1 MKKVGVRLGIIDQ
14 LQSLSDHKKI
24 EIDEAAYKR
33 IAKNKGIYAG
43 YVEGWHNVHET
54 KSDGT
59 QATRTA
65 LSMGMGKVLP
75 RKMAS
80 LIFNEKAKLSISER
94 GKDDSENTQDSKAA
108 AFVIETLKDNGF
120 YKHFQRYLEYGY
132 ALSGMAI
139 KVYEYDGQVKLA
151 YAAADAFYPLGN
163 DSNTID
169 EALFVT
175 EEYKDGKYYTL
186 LEWNEWE
193 GDIYVITNELFES
206 SEKGQLGTK
215 TTLDKI
221 YDGLD
226 PRVEIEGLRRPLFV
240 YFKLNEANNKN
251 LQSPLGISL
260 FENSYDTLYMLDYLY
275 DFWINEFKLG
285 KRRIAVDHSMIRPFI
300 DLNGTQRMAFDPE
313 ETVYTALNME
323 DQPVKDLSVEIR
335 SREIIESINALLDIL
350 SMQVGL
356 STGTFTFDG
365 NSVKTATE
373 VISENSLTYQ
383 TKNSHETL
391 VEEGIKELITS
402 IMDIAALYELYNGP
416 IDNIDVSIDFD
427 DSIAQDR
434 TQNLAF
440 YATAVSSNMI
450 PNLEAIQRVFNVT
463 KEEALDWMEQIAKEK
478 GRSVS
483 PEDADGFGIGS
494 VNVGE

>member
-1 MKKVGVRLGIIDQ
+1 MFDKLKDFAKKVGVRLGIIDQ

-24 EIDEAAYKR
+24 DIDTEAYKR
-33 IAKNKGIYAG
+33 IAKNKAIYAG
-43 YVEGWHNVHET
+43 HVNEWHQVKET
-54 KSDGT
+54 LSNGE
-59 QATRTA
+59 TRTRKK
-65 LSMGMGKVLP
+65 LTMGMGKVLP

-80 LIFNEKAKLSISER
+80 LIFNEKAKLSI
-94 GKDDSENTQDSKAA
+94 GKEEPSDFIQDTLENNK
-108 AFVIETLKDNGF
+108 FF
-120 YKHFQRYLEYGY
+120 KHFQRYLEYGY
-132 ALSGMAI
+132 ALSGMAV
-139 KVYEYDGQVKLA
+139 KVYEYNGQVKLA

-163 DSNTID
+163 DSNNID

-193 GDIYVITNELFES
+193 NDVYVITNELYES
-206 SEKGQLGTK
+206 SEKGQLGTE
-215 TTLDKI
+215 TNLDKI
-221 YDGLD
+221 YKGLD
-226 PRVEIEGLRRPLFV
+226 KRVEIEGLRRPLFV

-275 DFWINEFKLG
+275 DFWKTEFQLG
-285 KRRIAVDHSMIRPFI
+285 KRRIAVDQSMIRPFV
-300 DLNGTQRMAFDPE
+300 DLNGNQRMAFDTE
-313 ETVYTALNME
+313 ETVFTALNME
-323 DQPVKDLSVEIR
+323 NQPVKDLSVELR
-335 SREIIESINALLDIL
+335 AEDIIKSINSLLDIL

-373 VISENSLTYQ
+373 VVSENSLTYQ

-402 IMDIAALYELYNGP
+402 IMDIAVLYDLYAGP
-416 IDNIDVSIDFD
+416 IDDFEVSIDFD

-434 TQNLAF
+434 NQNLAF
-440 YATAVSSNMI
+440 YTSAVQSNLMPALI
-450 PNLEAIQRVFNVT
+450 AIQRVFKVP
-463 KEEALDWMEQIAKEK
+463 EETAVKWMEQIAKEK
-478 GRSVS
+478 GRAVTS
-483 PEDADGFGIGS
+483 EDVDNFGLGS
-494 VNVGE
+494 LNVGE